1 MKFNIKYFNFEKVY
15 IYFCFLAL
23 LNIFFST
30 ENIKAK
36 TLNVNDIEISTPF
49 EINFDKNEIIDK
61 GFTEAF
67 DRLILLITKTKDQ
80 QRFKNPSLSLIKSLI
95 ETFSIEEEKFINE
108 IYYLSL
114 NVAFSK
120 RKIFNLLESENIFPS
135 IPVKQNIFFLPII
148 LDQNKN
154 EISLFSESYLFN
166 NWNLDLKKYHLLNY
180 ILPTEDIEDFNLIKL
195 NSKNL
200 ENYDFKKIIQK
211 YDLDNYIISIIFK
224 NNDEIKVLNKINFN
238 EKEDLKNLNL
248 NLDLNENNDVDKLIV
263 TLKELYENY
272 WKSKNEINT
281 SVKLSL
287 TASVNNND
295 YLKISEFE
303 KVMSNTDLVNDF
315 YIYKFDNKN
324 NFYKI
329 IFNGSPDYFL
339 KVMKNNNYQ
348 FDIQNQ
354 IWVLK

>member
-1 MKFNIKYFNFEKVY
+1 MKFNIKYFDFKKVY
-15 IYFCFLAL
+15 IHFCFLAL

-30 ENIKAK
+30 ENIQAK
-36 TLNVNDIEISTPF
+36 TLSVNDIEISTPF

-61 GFTEAF
+61 GFIKAF
-67 DRLILLITKTKDQ
+67 DRLILSIVQTKDQ
-80 QRFKNPSLSLIKSLI
+80 KKLNNSSLSLIKGLI
-95 ETFSIEEEKFINE
+95 ETFSIIEEKFINE

-114 NVAFSK
+114 NVTFNK

-135 IPVKQNIFFLPII
+135 IPVKQKVFFLPII
-148 LDQNKN
+148 FDQNKN

-166 NWNLDLKKYHLLNY
+166 NWNSDLKKYHLLSY
-180 ILPTEDIEDFNLIKL
+180 VLPIEDIEDFNLIKL

-200 ENYDFKKIIQK
+200 ENYDFEKIIQK

-224 NNDEIKVLNKINFN
+224 NKDKIKVLNKINFN
-238 EKEDLKNLNL
+238 EKEDLKNFDLNF
-248 NLDLNENNDVDKLIV
+248 DLNENKDVDKLII

-272 WKSKNEINT
+272 WKIKNEINT

-287 TASVNNND
+287 TISLNNADNS
-295 YLKISEFE
+295 KISEFE
-303 KVMSNTDLVNDF
+303 RVVSNTDLIYDF
-315 YIYKFDNKN
+315 YIYKFNNKN

-329 IFNGSPDYFL
+329 IFNGSPDHFL
-339 KVMKNNNYQ
+339 KIMKKNKYE